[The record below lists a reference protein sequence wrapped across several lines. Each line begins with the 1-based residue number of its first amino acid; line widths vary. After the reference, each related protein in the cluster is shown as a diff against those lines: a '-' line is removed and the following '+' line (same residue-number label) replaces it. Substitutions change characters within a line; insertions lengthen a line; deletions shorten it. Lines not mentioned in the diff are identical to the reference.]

1 MKTSP
6 GRIIAAAAIVAAG
19 FCFVLGLYA
28 FGLTEKN
35 ATERD
40 YIEYWAAG
48 QQLVHGAN
56 PYDLAAIFQVE
67 RAVGLDDREPKVTL
81 SPPIVLL
88 LVLPLGFLGVKA
100 GLILWLF
107 LILACL
113 VASISLIWRLH
124 GSPPTGYHWI
134 GMAFAP
140 AVACLLAAQISLFLL
155 LAIVLFLYWHRSR
168 PLLAG
173 VALLPCVLKP
183 HLFLP
188 FAVVLLLWIANR
200 RAYRVLLG
208 FGAAFAASCALTL
221 GLDRHAWSEY
231 ELLSHSNNILHLFVP
246 TLSSFLRFQVAPNAV
261 WLQFLPAAASCVW
274 AIWYFLTRRAGW
286 DWMQQGL
293 LVMLVSSLCAPYA
306 FFYDEAVVMPAVLA
320 GVYLAANAQRSL
332 LPLMLISAIALTE
345 TCAEVPLTSASYLW
359 TAPAW
364 LAWFLY
370 ASRRRNAP
378 AEETRFDRSVLD

>member
-1 MKTSP
+1 
-6 GRIIAAAAIVAAG
+6 
-19 FCFVLGLYA
+19 
-28 FGLTEKN
+28 
-35 ATERD
+35 
-40 YIEYWAAG
+40 
-48 QQLVHGAN
+48 
-56 PYDLAAIFQVE
+56 
-67 RAVGLDDREPKVTL
+67 
-81 SPPIVLL
+81 
-88 LVLPLGFLGVKA
+88 
-100 GLILWLF
+100 
-107 LILACL
+107 
-113 VASISLIWRLH
+113 
-124 GSPPTGYHWI
+124 
-134 GMAFAP
+134 
-140 AVACLLAAQISLFLL
+140 
-155 LAIVLFLYWHRSR
+155 
-168 PLLAG
+168 LLAG

-306 FFYDEAVVMPAVLA
+306 FFYDEAVLMPAVLA